1 MAAGRTVTGIT
12 MRLLPYHFLTNPTSF
27 AQLYSKESAARPR
40 SSVAKATHVRTD
52 ESEPMSLPAALAA
65 GQELDHYRID
75 EAVAESGMASI
86 YRATDLRN
94 GRKVA
99 LKVPHFAM
107 ESDPALFDRFQRE
120 EAIGLAL
127 DHPNVMRIY
136 PDDERSRVYMVMEWV
151 DGRLLR
157 QVMFEQGKMPTA
169 RALKITLGILSALD
183 YIHKNGVVHR
193 DLKPENIM
201 LDPDDN
207 LKLIDFGIASQA
219 GAKRLTYA
227 GFTQALGSPDYIS
240 PEQVRGKRGDARS
253 DLYAVGVMLYEMLS
267 GKTPFSGPS
276 PLAVMNDRLIN
287 HPLPPHE
294 AEPSISPQLQEVLYR
309 ALEREPKNR
318 YPSAHSFAHDLEH
331 LDQVG
336 VAERSELT
344 DWKKRKSG
352 KLRGILYKVGLALI
366 PFALFGLMM
375 LLARHR

>member
-1 MAAGRTVTGIT
+1 MGLPELLETG
-12 MRLLPYHFLTNPTSF
+12 
-27 AQLYSKESAARPR
+27 Q
-40 SSVAKATHVRTD
+40 
-52 ESEPMSLPAALAA
+52 
-65 GQELDHYRID
+65 QLDHFRID
-75 EAVAESGMASI
+75 EPIAESGMAAI
-86 YRATDLRN
+86 YRATDLRD

-99 LKVPHFAM
+99 LKIPHFAM
-107 ESDPALFDRFQRE
+107 EADPALFDRFQRE

-136 PDDERSRVYMVMEWV
+136 PVDDRSRVYMAMEWV
-151 DGRLLR
+151 DGKLLR
-157 QVMFEQGKMPTA
+157 QVMAEEGKMPAA
-169 RALKITLGILSALD
+169 RAIGITRGILKALD

-201 LDPDDN
+201 VGANDS

-227 GFTQALGSPDYIS
+227 GFSQALGSPDYIS
-240 PEQVRGKRGDARS
+240 PEQVKGKRGDARS

-287 HPLPPHE
+287 HPLPPRE

-318 YPSAHSFAHDLEH
+318 YPSAHSFAQDLEH

-336 VAERSELT
+336 VAERTELT
-344 DWKKRKSG
+344 NWKKRRSNKM
-352 KLRGILYKVGLALI
+352 RQFLYYGGLALI
-366 PFALFGLMM
+366 PFVLFLAMV

>member
-1 MAAGRTVTGIT
+1 MNAAPASKLTSIGFYYFFANWRGMASYTWKYPWHGPVVAV
-12 MRLLPYHFLTNPTSF
+12 L
-27 AQLYSKESAARPR
+27 KAR
-40 SSVAKATHVRTD
+40 HVWTE
-52 ESEPMSLPAALAA
+52 ESEPMALPGILAP
-65 GQELDHYRID
+65 GNELDHFRID

-86 YRATDLRN
+86 YKATDLRD
-94 GRKVA
+94 GKKVA

-107 ESDPALFDRFQRE
+107 EADPALFDRFQRE

-136 PDDERSRVYMVMEWV
+136 PVDDRSRVYMAMEWV

-157 QVMFEQGKMPTA
+157 TVMFEAGKMPQQRAIKITVGIL
-169 RALKITLGILSALD
+169 RALE

-201 LDPDDN
+201 LDPDDGI
-207 LKLIDFGIASQA
+207 KLIDFGIASQA

-240 PEQVRGKRGDARS
+240 PEQVKGKRGDARS

-287 HPLPPHE
+287 HPLPPRE
-294 AEPSISPQLQEVLYR
+294 AEPSISTQLQEVLYR
-309 ALEREPKNR
+309 ALERDAKNR

-336 VAERSELT
+336 VAERSELS

-352 KLRGILYKVGLALI
+352 TTRKVLYYVGLAMI
-366 PFALFGLMM
+366 PFALFLVMV
-375 LLARHR
+375 LLAHHR

>member
-1 MAAGRTVTGIT
+1 MCV
-12 MRLLPYHFLTNPTSF
+12 RLEGEN
-27 AQLYSKESAARPR
+27 AW
-40 SSVAKATHVRTD
+40 TD
-52 ESEPMSLPAALAA
+52 ESEPMSVSGTLET
-65 GQELDHYRID
+65 GQELDHFRID
-75 EAVAESGMASI
+75 APVAESGMASI
-86 YRATDLRN
+86 FKATDLRD
-94 GRKVA
+94 GKQVA

-107 ESDPALFDRFQRE
+107 EADPALFDRFQRE

-136 PDDERSRVYMVMEWV
+136 PVEDRSRVYMAMEWLE
-151 DGRLLR
+151 GKLLR
-157 QVMFEQGKMPTA
+157 TVMYEVGKMPPE
-169 RALKITLGILSALD
+169 RAIKITLGILKALD

-201 LDPDDN
+201 LDPQDN
-207 LKLIDFGIASQA
+207 IKLIDFGIASQA

-240 PEQVRGKRGDARS
+240 PEQVKGKRGDARS

-287 HPLPPHE
+287 HPLPPRE
-294 AEPSISPQLQEVLYR
+294 AEPSITPQLQEILYR

-318 YPSAHSFAHDLEH
+318 YPSAHSFAQDLEH
-331 LDQVG
+331 MEQVG

-344 DWKKRKSG
+344 DWKKRRSG
-352 KLRGILYKVGLALI
+352 TWRKILQIGGLALI
-366 PFALFGLMM
+366 PFLLFGAMM
-375 LLARHR
+375 LLAHHR

>member
-1 MAAGRTVTGIT
+1 
-12 MRLLPYHFLTNPTSF
+12 L
-27 AQLYSKESAARPR
+27 KAR
-40 SSVAKATHVRTD
+40 HVPTD
-52 ESEPMSLPAALAA
+52 ESEPMSLPESLAP
-65 GQELDHYRID
+65 GQELDHYRVDAAI
-75 EAVAESGMASI
+75 AESGMASI
-86 YRATDLRN
+86 YKATDTNN
-94 GRKVA
+94 GRTVA

-107 ESDPALFDRFQRE
+107 EADPALFDRFQRE
-120 EAIGLAL
+120 EAIGIAL

-136 PDDERSRVYMVMEWV
+136 QDEERSRVYMVMEWV
-151 DGRLLR
+151 EGRLLR
-157 QVMFEQGKMPTA
+157 QIMYEQGKMPQA
-169 RALKITLGILSALD
+169 RAINITLGILNALD

-201 LDPDDN
+201 LDPQDN
-207 LKLIDFGIASQA
+207 IKLIDFGIASQA

-240 PEQVRGKRGDARS
+240 PEQVKGKRGDARS

-287 HPLPPHE
+287 HPLPPRE

-318 YPSAHSFAHDLEH
+318 YPSARSFAHDLEH
-331 LDQVG
+331 LELVG
-336 VAERSELT
+336 VAERSELA
-344 DWKKRKSG
+344 DWQKRKSATSR
-352 KLRGILYKVGLALI
+352 KVLYYGLLALI
-366 PFALFGLMM
+366 PFALFLAMM